1 MVRLLSWM
9 PRGRA
14 LPPEVWSARHRGL
27 LLVLLAHLIVLPAF
41 AITQGWS
48 FQAAWAFDAVP
59 ATFGALACIPRLSR
73 TVRSSLCAMALLACS
88 AILVVAWHG
97 TVEAHFHYFLMVG
110 ALALYEEWWAYLLAI
125 AFVVLQHGAMG
136 AIRAET
142 VFNHVHD
149 PWRWA
154 AIHGL
159 FVAALALTNLI
170 SWRESERGRVKT
182 QSSEERFRRA
192 FDDAPVPM
200 ALLSPEG
207 RVLQGN
213 HALKTRT
220 GHANLDGLW
229 FWDFVPAGDRADLK
243 ASWPHEEAERR
254 YITADGEIGW
264 IHWRHSLVRTPD
276 GKPDHYVSQGVDITA
291 RKRDAERLVHQ
302 AHHDPLTGLPNRA
315 HFDQLLAAALDTP
328 SQVAV
333 VFADIDD
340 FKVINDSLG
349 HRVGDELLV
358 SVAERL
364 NAELRPDD
372 VLARFGGDEFVILL
386 GGVEGVEQVRTIA
399 DRLAHVLK
407 QPFELGGRQR
417 FVSAS
422 FGLALAHQD
431 ATAEGLIRDAD
442 AAMYHA
448 KGHGKARLEVFDES
462 LRTKALERLE
472 LEAGL
477 RDALAQQ
484 QLELHY
490 QPEIDLKTG
499 ALYGMEALLRW
510 THPIHGMVSP
520 ARFVPIAEQS
530 GLIVPIGEWVL
541 RTACIQAAEW
551 RDAGHTDFVMA
562 VNLSPRQL
570 SDPNL
575 ATVVANTLSDTGI
588 PPSALCLE
596 ITESAIMEDPEAAHA
611 VLQSLKALGVRLAID
626 DFGVGYSSLSH
637 LKYLLPVDVIKIDKS
652 FVDGITAGGDD
663 RAIIAAII
671 SLAHELGVQAI
682 AEGVEDAQQVNAL
695 RSMDCH
701 IAQGYHF
708 SKPLPAAHLL
718 LDRNHSEILSAAS
731 PALSPAL
738 RDALAGFLEDR
749 LEPLRVEVRRVGG
762 LFAHVGLGAALA
774 VVAAHD
780 PVVVARA
787 HPLHQLRHAQ
797 HRIRDASSTARG

>member
-48 FQAAWAFDAVP
+48 FGAAWAFAALP
-59 ATFGALACIPRLSR
+59 ATFGALAAIPHFSR
-73 TVRSSLCAMALLACS
+73 TLRSSLCAMALLTCS
-88 AILVVAWHG
+88 AVLVVAWHG

-125 AFVVLQHGAMG
+125 GFVVLQHGAMG

-154 AIHGL
+154 GIHGA
-159 FVAALALTNLI
+159 FVAALAVTNVF
-170 SWRESERGRVKT
+170 SWRESERVRAATRAG
-182 QSSEERFRRA
+182 EERFRRA

-207 RVLQGN
+207 RVVQGN
-213 HALKTRT
+213 QALKTRT
-220 GHANLDGLW
+220 GYEDLDGLW
-229 FWDFVPAGDRADLK
+229 FWDFVPASDRLQLK
-243 ASWPHEEAERR
+243 ESWPHEEAERR
-254 YITADGEIGW
+254 YITADGDIGW
-264 IHWRHSLVRTPD
+264 IHWRHSLVLGSD
-276 GKPDHYVSQGVDITA
+276 GTPDHYVSQGVDITA
-291 RKRDAERLVHQ
+291 RKRDAERLDHQ

-315 HFDQLLAAALDTP
+315 RFDRLLAAALTRP
-328 SQVAV
+328 GQVAV

-349 HRVGDELLV
+349 HRVGDELLAG
-358 SVAERL
+358 VAARL
-364 NAELRPDD
+364 STELRPDD

-386 GGVEGVEQVRTIA
+386 DDVQDLDAVSAIA
-399 DRLAHVLK
+399 DRLALVLK

-422 FGLALAHQD
+422 FGLALAGED
-431 ATAEGLIRDAD
+431 AVAEDLIRDAD
-442 AAMYHA
+442 AAMYQA
-448 KGHGKARLEVFDES
+448 KGQGKARLEVFNES

-530 GLIVPIGEWVL
+530 GLIVSIGEWVL

-551 RDAGHTDFVMA
+551 RAAGHTDFVMA

-575 ATVVANTLSDTGI
+575 STVVADTLAATGL
-588 PPSALCLE
+588 PASALCLE
-596 ITESAIMEDPEAAHA
+596 ITESAIMEDPDAAHA
-611 VLQSLKALGVRLAID
+611 VLQGLKALGVRLAID

-652 FVDGITAGGDD
+652 FVDGITDGGDD

-682 AEGVEDAQQVNAL
+682 AEGVEDGAQVAAL
-695 RSMDCH
+695 RSMNCH
-701 IAQGYHF
+701 VAQGYHF
-708 SKPLPAAHLL
+708 SKPLPAAHLDL
-718 LDRNHSEILSAAS
+718 SHSEILSAAS

-738 RDALAGFLEDR
+738 DT
-749 LEPLRVEVRRVGG
+749 PS
-762 LFAHVGLGAALA
+762 
-774 VVAAHD
+774 
-780 PVVVARA
+780 P
-787 HPLHQLRHAQ
+787 
-797 HRIRDASSTARG
+797 ASLKIVLNRSA